1 MKKYSIFFF
10 FLFCSCFIN
19 SEGRIIFYDFN
30 ETKYNVE
37 KALLD
42 AIGEDSSSSSWITI
56 SETDGVENIFL
67 HFKDSP
73 EEEYLLGFTCDSL
86 DWKENPNS
94 RLGLLGINYGD
105 GWKFRRDNLSLKE
118 RNRIQLRFEKEI
130 LSKIKYPYDKSDE
143 TGTCKG
149 M

>member
-1 MKKYSIFFF
+1 MKKISFFSLL
-10 FLFCSCFIN
+10 LFCSCFN
-19 SEGRIIFYDFN
+19 NPEGRITFYDFN
-30 ETKYNVE
+30 ETKYDVE

-42 AIGEDSSSSSWITI
+42 SIGEDSTRSSWITI
-56 SETDGVENIFL
+56 SETRGVEDIYL
-67 HFKDSP
+67 HLKGKP

-86 DWKENPNS
+86 DWKANPNS
-94 RLGLLGINYGD
+94 RLALSGVNYGD

-130 LSKIKYPYDKSDE
+130 LSRIKFTYHKSDE
-143 TGTCKG
+143 TGGCKG